1 MPNGNARW
9 VRDAETI
16 VDQLA
21 ETGMDITIEVMY
33 ANNSV
38 ETQYASVELFIAEE
52 VDCLVIACVDPYS
65 LTDLL
70 EEAEAAG
77 IPVIAYD
84 RLPMNTD
91 AVSYYTTFDNRAVGV
106 LQGEYIVDA
115 LDLEHAGSKT
125 YNIEYVTGDLD
136 DNNATIFFD
145 GALSVLQ
152 PYIDAGTLV
161 CPSGQITREETAT
174 KWWDT
179 ANAQT
184 RFEDILANHYSDG
197 THLDAVL
204 ASNDSTAMGV
214 TNALTA
220 FGMSD
225 YVLTG
230 QDCDLEAVRNIVSG
244 TQSMSVFKDSGIMA
258 RHTAQMVLDI
268 VSGQEPEINDT
279 ATYSIPSYLCLPTV
293 VTADNYEELL
303 IDSGY
308 YTKAEILG

>member
-1 MPNGNARW
+1 MPDGNARW
-9 VRDAETI
+9 VWDAETI

-38 ETQYASVELFIAEE
+38 ETQYASVEHFIAEE

-106 LQGEYIVDA
+106 LQGEYIV
-115 LDLEHAGSKT
+115 
-125 YNIEYVTGDLD
+125 
-136 DNNATIFFD
+136 
-145 GALSVLQ
+145 
-152 PYIDAGTLV
+152 
-161 CPSGQITREETAT
+161 
-174 KWWDT
+174 
-179 ANAQT
+179 
-184 RFEDILANHYSDG
+184 
-197 THLDAVL
+197 DAVL